1 MPLIRTL
8 TVLGLV
14 LTGAQ
19 TAHSAPLDL
28 DCILRGSCVDTQG
41 VVEHLK
47 ELQAIADANEGN
59 RGAGSTG
66 HELSGNYVAQQLL
79 AAGFKVELQP
89 FSFMKFTKLWASFS
103 KVAPASVVYVED
115 TDFQVMSYSGS
126 GLLEGSIQAVDVA
139 LGAGNQSTSG
149 CEAEDFA
156 FFTAGNIA
164 VVQRGTCPFQ
174 DKVVNAQNA
183 GASAVVLF
191 NQGNTPDREP
201 LFTGT
206 LSDSVPIRIPVL
218 ATSYSLAADLLAEE
232 SVVLAMTVSTKVE
245 KKISFN
251 VIAETKLGNPDSVV
265 MIGAH
270 LDSVA
275 EGPGINDN
283 GSGSASILE
292 VALGMKDVKPVN
304 KVRFAWFSAEELGL
318 IGSTKYVEAL
328 TEAEKNKI
336 ALFINIDMVGS
347 PNYKI
352 GVYDGDGSK
361 FGQAGPKGSAAIE
374 RKFHNFFSTAGIQ
387 SVETELNGRSDYAA
401 FSAAGIAVGGL
412 FTGAEG
418 VKTAEEAALFGGIA
432 GEAYDVCYHKACD
445 SINNINNDALGA
457 NTSAVAYLLLSF
469 ADSTLEVR
477 SADKLTTPR
486 EREKVV
492 FPKHLHC
499 HSDVHDI

>member
-1 MPLIRTL
+1 MFLYRTL
-8 TVLGLV
+8 TVIGFLLAF
-14 LTGAQ
+14 TFEAR
-19 TAHSAPLDL
+19 SAPLDL
-28 DCILRGSCVDTQG
+28 DCILRGSCIDTQG
-41 VVEHLK
+41 VVNHLQK
-47 ELQAIADANEGN
+47 LQDIADANQGN
-59 RGAGSTG
+59 RGAGTTG

-89 FSFMKFTKLWASFS
+89 FSFMKFTKLSAAFS
-103 KVAPASVVYVED
+103 KVAPDSVVYVED
-115 TDFQVMSYSGS
+115 KDYQVMSYSGA
-126 GLLEGSIQAVDVA
+126 GVLEGAIQAVDVV
-139 LGAGNQSTSG
+139 LGPGNQSTSG
-149 CEAEDFA
+149 CEVEDFA
-156 FFTAGNIA
+156 NFTAGNIA
-164 VVQRGTCPFQ
+164 VIQRGTCPFQ
-174 DKVVNAQNA
+174 QKVVNAQAA

-206 LSDSVPIRIPVL
+206 LSDSVLIRIPVL
-218 ATSYSLAADLLAEE
+218 ATSYSLAADLLALQG
-232 SVVLAMTVSTKVE
+232 VALQMDVSTKVE

-251 VIAETKLGNPDSVV
+251 VIAETKSGNPDSIV

-292 VALGMKDVKPVN
+292 VALGMKDIKPIN

-361 FGQAGPKGSAAIE
+361 FGQAGPKGSDTIE
-374 RKFHNFFSTAGIQ
+374 RKFHNFFSTTGIQ

-445 SINNINNDALGA
+445 SINNINNDALEA

-499 HSDVHDI
+499 HEDVHDI